1 MKGIYKFYWDYGR
14 QGEVK
19 GTFIATK
26 EEVANIIGKE
36 VYFGEIL
43 GKHSEIYNTVD
54 EEDIELI
61 TDDQAIIEV
70 TEKIGIL
77 PTGYNPVDYYSED

>member
-19 GTFIATK
+19 GIFIATK

-70 TEKIGIL
+70 IEKIGIL